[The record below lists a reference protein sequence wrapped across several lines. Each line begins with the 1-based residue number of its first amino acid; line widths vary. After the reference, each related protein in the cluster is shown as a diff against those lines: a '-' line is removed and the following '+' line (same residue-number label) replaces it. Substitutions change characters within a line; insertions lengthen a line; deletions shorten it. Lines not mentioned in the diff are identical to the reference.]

1 MAEQYNA
8 ASLDDFADDA
18 EHRAIVCRACRACLQ
33 PILYLF
39 IGLSFTIHDFL
50 LFCEDTWVR
59 EGKVSGEE
67 Q

>member
-50 LFCEDTWVR
+50 LFCEDT
-59 EGKVSGEE
+59 
-67 Q
+67 